1 MPISTLNLI
10 VNKLSRDLQ
19 RQTPKSPCLIL
30 VKLMFWMVEVQIL
43 VLNVEFKTMRMRLWL
58 TILTVWWLI
67 QFQTC
72 PLMSKKNLISPV
84 IFWKDTL
91 IREIENHM
99 LSNTNAQTVQRLLT
113 IRISW
118 RDTKALEKEGMNV
131 LHKDRNRQWRKLIKW
146 KSDHVDFKGVR
157 LRLNL
162 KYAGDRWIQNYD
174 IDIMNISF
182 KI

>member
-1 MPISTLNLI
+1 MPISTLNLT
-10 VNKLSRDLQ
+10 VNKLSRNLQ
-19 RQTPKSPCLIL
+19 RQTPKSPCLIS
-30 VKLMFWMVEVQIL
+30 VKLMFWMIEVQIL
-43 VLNVEFKTMRMRLWL
+43 VLNVNSKKMRMRLWL

-72 PLMSKKNLISPV
+72 PLMSKKNLISLV
-84 IFWKDTL
+84 IIWKDSL

-99 LSNTNAQTVQRLLT
+99 QSSTSAQTVQRLL
-113 IRISW
+113 IILISW
-118 RDTKALEKEGMNV
+118 RDTEALEKEGMNV
-131 LHKDRNRQWRKLIKW
+131 LHKDIKRRWRKLTKW